1 MVKERMSIKGEF
13 KISRKSHV
21 LSLSH
26 RRARTELNL
35 VPTFARTRTLANNK
49 IRTRIGTSARNNF
62 MCTFMT
68 RNHALNSTQIHLLSS
83 PFPRDFSHRQCT
95 ERKRHHTTSF
105 ARKRT
110 LPRERANAPFAFDSH
125 HTRTFLTVFVRTRPI
140 FYAYKCARVQLV
152 YTGVFRL
159 FFQRLCSSRVSKT
172 LN

>member
-62 MCTFMT
+62 MSTFMT
-68 RNHALNSTQIHLLSS
+68 RNRALNSTQTHLLSS
-83 PFPRDFSHRQCT
+83 PFPRDFSHRQYT
-95 ERKRHHTTSF
+95 ERKRQHEIIRKEDNTS
-105 ARKRT
+105 ART
-110 LPRERANAPFAFDSH
+110 RERSIRVRFTPHAYLLDRFRANATH
-125 HTRTFLTVFVRTRPI
+125 I
-140 FYAYKCARVQLV
+140 
-152 YTGVFRL
+152 
-159 FFQRLCSSRVSKT
+159 LCV
-172 LN
+172 

>member
-49 IRTRIGTSARNNF
+49 IRTQIGTSARNNF
-62 MCTFMT
+62 MSTFMT
-68 RNHALNSTQIHLLSS
+68 RNRALNSTQTHLLSS

-95 ERKRHHTTSF
+95 ERKRQHEIIRKEDNTS
-105 ARKRT
+105 ARTRKRSIRVRFT
-110 LPRERANAPFAFDSH
+110 PHAYLLDRFRANATH
-125 HTRTFLTVFVRTRPI
+125 I
-140 FYAYKCARVQLV
+140 
-152 YTGVFRL
+152 
-159 FFQRLCSSRVSKT
+159 LCV
-172 LN
+172 

>member
-1 MVKERMSIKGEF
+1 MSIKGEF

-26 RRARTELNL
+26 RRVRTELNL

-83 PFPRDFSHRQCT
+83 PFPRDFSHRQNVQKENDIT
-95 ERKRHHTTSF
+95 RHHSQG
-105 ARKRT
+105 
-110 LPRERANAPFAFDSH
+110 REHFHANAQTLHSRSIHTTRVPSWPFSCERDPYFMRINVRAYGSFMRGFSASSSKDF
-125 HTRTFLTVFVRTRPI
+125 FLPE
-140 FYAYKCARVQLV
+140 YLKP
-152 YTGVFRL
+152 
-159 FFQRLCSSRVSKT
+159 
-172 LN
+172 

>member
-21 LSLSH
+21 LSHSH
-26 RRARTELNL
+26 HRARTELNL

-83 PFPRDFSHRQCT
+83 PFPRDFSHRQNVRKKT
-95 ERKRHHTTSF
+95 TSHDIIRKEENTSTRTRKRSIRVRFTPHAYLLDRF
-105 ARKRT
+105 
-110 LPRERANAPFAFDSH
+110 RANATH
-125 HTRTFLTVFVRTRPI
+125 I
-140 FYAYKCARVQLV
+140 
-152 YTGVFRL
+152 
-159 FFQRLCSSRVSKT
+159 LCV
-172 LN
+172 

>member
-1 MVKERMSIKGEF
+1 MSIKGEF

-49 IRTRIGTSARNNF
+49 IRTQIGTSARNNF

-68 RNHALNSTQIHLLSS
+68 RNHALNSTQTHLLSS

-95 ERKRHHTTSF
+95 ERKRQHEIIRKEDNTS
-105 ARKRT
+105 ARTRKRSIRVRFT
-110 LPRERANAPFAFDSH
+110 PHAYLLDRFRANATH
-125 HTRTFLTVFVRTRPI
+125 I
-140 FYAYKCARVQLV
+140 
-152 YTGVFRL
+152 
-159 FFQRLCSSRVSKT
+159 LCV
-172 LN
+172 